1 MKMKKIIAPTMAQ
14 AIEKVKQELGSD
26 AVIFHTKKVTTGRF
40 FNLFKKENVEVLAAS
55 DPEINAPFKKTR
67 KKAEEQNEDIHFNPH
82 SIVDNKMPFRRV
94 NGKVDQLFSA
104 PQLVEELRD
113 KLLSQGMLREDT
125 DTLVQTLIKKWYQ
138 SDEHMTQEEMKRVL
152 KEELVQSLDPNRFLP
167 SVQHDHF
174 IMLVGPTG
182 VGKTTTLAKLAS
194 RAVLD
199 EGKKIA
205 FITSDTYRVAAI
217 DQLKM
222 YANILSAP
230 IEIAYTEHDFHELIR
245 KFAHFDHVFIDTAG
259 RNFQDSSYI
268 KELIKLIDGESQIG
282 LYLVLSATSKLEDMD
297 MVIKQFETLHL
308 SRVILSKIDETLS
321 FGAII
326 SIMLRY
332 RQLSISYIANGQD
345 VPDDLRNPN
354 VRELINLLLG
364 DSYG

>member
-40 FNLFKKENVEVLAAS
+40 FNLFKKESVEVLAAS
-55 DPEINAPFKKTR
+55 DPEINAPLKKIR
-67 KKAEEQNEDIHFNPH
+67 KKAEEQNEAIRFNHH
-82 SIVDNKMPFRRV
+82 SIANNKMPFRRV
-94 NGKVDQLFSA
+94 SEKVDQLFSA
-104 PQLVEELRD
+104 PQLVQEFRD
-113 KLLSQGMLREDT
+113 KLLSHGMLREDT
-125 DTLVQTLIKKWYQ
+125 DPLIQKLIKKWYQ
-138 SDEHMTQEEMKRVL
+138 SDEHMNQEEMKRAL
-152 KEELVQSLDPNRFLP
+152 KDELVQSLDPTRFLP
-167 SVQHDHF
+167 SVLHERF

-182 VGKTTTLAKLAS
+182 VGKTTTLAKIAS

-205 FITSDTYRVAAI
+205 FITSDTYRIAAI

-222 YANILSAP
+222 YANILNAP

-268 KELIKLIDGESQIG
+268 NELIKLVDGESQIG
-282 LYLVLSATSKLEDMD
+282 MYLVLSATSKLEDMD
-297 MVIKQFETLHL
+297 MVINQFEALHL

-321 FGAII
+321 FGTIV
-326 SIMLRY
+326 SILLRH
-332 RQLSISYIANGQD
+332 RQLSISYITDGQA

-354 VRELINLLLG
+354 VRELINRLLG
-364 DSYG
+364 DSHD